1 MEGLNLPT
9 PKLEFPTLT
18 GPTPSGWLYRCER
31 FFQMCQIPEYS
42 QMQVVTMREGR
53 NMGQRVLIEGMTWDE
68 FALSSDR
75 QV

>member
-1 MEGLNLPT
+1 MSDPRIFSNA
-9 PKLEFPTLT
+9 
-18 GPTPSGWLYRCER
+18 SGNYAHA
-31 FFQMCQIPEYS
+31 
-42 QMQVVTMREGR
+42 REGR